1 MEGSSVPDADLVAA
15 VVTGDVE
22 AFAVLYDRYA
32 QAVFRAAFRRSG
44 DRQVAEEVLQDTY
57 LALWNRAELFDPS
70 AGSLL
75 VWLSTIARNRSVDRL
90 RALGRR
96 PGAVPLS
103 AIAPGDDRD
112 EGVLERT
119 MSRAALLGSGSQP
132 VDPEQALED
141 ADLRAEVRDAI
152 DTIPH
157 LERQVIELAYFEE
170 LTQSEIAA
178 RLGWPLGT
186 VKTRTRRA
194 LGRLREVL
202 ASRFGAE
209 LAPRPPPVAVAV
221 EATSSDDAPVH
232 GSRSSDGPR

>member
-1 MEGSSVPDADLVAA
+1 MEGRSPLPDAELVAA
-15 VVTGDVE
+15 VATGDVE

-32 QAVFRAAFRRSG
+32 QAVYRAAFRRLG

-57 LALWNRAELFDPS
+57 LALWNRAELFDAS

-75 VWLSTIARNRSVDRL
+75 VWLSTIARNRAVDRL
-90 RALGRR
+90 RAFGRR
-96 PGAVPLS
+96 PAAVPLS
-103 AIAPGDDRD
+103 AVAPADDHD
-112 EGVLERT
+112 GGTVERT
-119 MSRAALLGSGSQP
+119 MARAELLGSGPRS

-141 ADLRAEVRDAI
+141 AGLRAEIREAI
-152 DTIPH
+152 GTIPR

-202 ASRFGAE
+202 AERFGAD
-209 LAPRPPPVAVAV
+209 LAPRRPVAVAV
-221 EATSSDDAPVH
+221 DVIAEEAPARGARSAD
-232 GSRSSDGPR
+232 GSR

>member
-1 MEGSSVPDADLVAA
+1 MEGRPPVPDVELVAA

-32 QAVFRAAFRRSG
+32 QAVYRAAFRRSG

-57 LALWNRAELFDPS
+57 LALWNRAELFDAS

-96 PGAVPLS
+96 PAAVPLS
-103 AIAPGDDRD
+103 AIAPADDRD
-112 EGVLERT
+112 EGAIERT
-119 MSRAALLGSGSQP
+119 MSRAALVGSGSPP

-141 ADLRAEVRDAI
+141 AGLRAEVRDAI

-157 LERQVIELAYFEE
+157 LERQVIELAYYEE

-202 ASRFGAE
+202 ATRFGAD
-209 LAPRPPPVAVAV
+209 LAPPSPPVAVAV
-221 EATSSDDAPVH
+221 ESAAGDD
-232 GSRSSDGPR
+232 GMRSSDGPR